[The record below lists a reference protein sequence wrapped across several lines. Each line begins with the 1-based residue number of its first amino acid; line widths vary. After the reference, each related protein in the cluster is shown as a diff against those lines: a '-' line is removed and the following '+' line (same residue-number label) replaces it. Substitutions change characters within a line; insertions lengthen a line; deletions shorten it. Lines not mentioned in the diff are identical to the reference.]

1 MMLSEPV
8 IGEQF
13 FGREETLGLLRKR
26 VNALT
31 EGYRQNIALTGQ
43 NLAGKSSILHHF
55 LYNFQDNRI
64 LTIYVEIAD
73 EPFTFFAQRFIG
85 SLLYNFLRSKGQEPK
100 EDYETLIEEAKQFIP
115 YTIKS
120 IRDIQDLTRKKD
132 LDSAYSLLF
141 DLTNIVKG
149 ETGKSCVI
157 ILDEFHNLASLCVKH
172 PFKNFGKKIM
182 IQKDTMYIVTS
193 SQVATV
199 KRILNEKLSLLFGNF
214 EVIQVKGF
222 TIKNAT
228 VFLDNRFKYMRIPAD
243 IKNFIIS
250 LTEGNPFYLDT
261 ISQAVRDVVSSMTF
275 KRVNQEVLIDAL
287 VKTLFNSK
295 GCIFQYLNSSLETL
309 KQKKSSEVY
318 ISILIS
324 IANGSYRLKE
334 ISKAVKKR
342 TGDVSKYMNDLI
354 EMNILYKNGSF
365 YKFIDKMFGFWL
377 RFVYQKKRSAIISY
391 LPDRIRI
398 FRGEMKYLTDAFT
411 NEESKDILS
420 RVAALFKLFDSE
432 TITILDKEFKLP
444 AFSSIAIMR
453 FDNGDPY
460 ILAKANKKAWVISA
474 NHDELKDLDI
484 IDFADRRK
492 ALKFPV
498 QEKILIAISGIEIN
512 AHLLAKEEKI
522 SIWSIE
528 TLNQIMA
535 HYGKDM
541 IVDFKYKKEAKKTR

>member
-1 MMLSEPV
+1 
-8 IGEQF
+8 
-13 FGREETLGLLRKR
+13 
-26 VNALT
+26 
-31 EGYRQNIALTGQ
+31 
-43 NLAGKSSILHHF
+43 
-55 LYNFQDNRI
+55 
-64 LTIYVEIAD
+64 
-73 EPFTFFAQRFIG
+73 
-85 SLLYNFLRSKGQEPK
+85 
-100 EDYETLIEEAKQFIP
+100 
-115 YTIKS
+115 
-120 IRDIQDLTRKKD
+120 
-132 LDSAYSLLF
+132 
-141 DLTNIVKG
+141 
-149 ETGKSCVI
+149 
-157 ILDEFHNLASLCVKH
+157 
-172 PFKNFGKKIM
+172 
-182 IQKDTMYIVTS
+182 
-193 SQVATV
+193 
-199 KRILNEKLSLLFGNF
+199 
-214 EVIQVKGF
+214 
-222 TIKNAT
+222 
-228 VFLDNRFKYMRIPAD
+228 
-243 IKNFIIS
+243 S

-342 TGDVSKYMNDLI
+342 TGDVSKYMSDLI

-398 FRGEMKYLTDAFT
+398 FHGEMKYLIDAFT

-420 RVAALFKLFDSE
+420 RVAALFKRFDSE
-432 TITILDKEFKLP
+432 TITILDKEYKLP

-460 ILAKANKKAWVISA
+460 ILAKANKKAWIVSA

-492 ALKFPV
+492 ALKLPV

-535 HYGKDM
+535 HYGNDM